1 MLMVDLDQTLIHT
14 TEQQCPQMSTKVRA
28 QRPRL
33 PSGPLHRH
41 RARWVCRRSCGA
53 EGVETWRPGAGRAVD
68 EGEGGS
74 LREGKQICVPLPW
87 ECLRYCGSA
96 SGPGLQWA
104 GHHPA

>member
-28 QRPRL
+28 QHPRL

-41 RARWVCRRSCGA
+41 GACWVCRRSRGA
-53 EGVETWRPGAGRAVD
+53 EGAETWRPGAGRAVD
-68 EGEGGS
+68 EERGAVLGRVS
-74 LREGKQICVPLPW
+74 RFVCPPR

-104 GHHPA
+104 GRHPA